1 MGWWMGVVGGGVW
14 WVEGCGA
21 APLVGG
27 CVGPM
32 IHILLNGHSVSSG
45 ILLSSIL
52 FRIEL
57 SSLLI
62 LPNFC

>member
-1 MGWWMGVVGGGVW
+1 MGGEVW
-14 WVEGCGA
+14 WLVEGC
-21 APLVGG
+21 VGWRG
-27 CVGPM
+27 VLGGRMC
-32 IHILLNGHSVSSG
+32 GHSVSSG

-52 FRIEL
+52 FRIEI